1 MAEVLL
7 QGVRKQ
13 FGDVVALD
21 RITLDVKDHEF
32 VVMLGPTGAGKTT
45 TLRCIVGLEKIDE
58 GDIFLNNT
66 KINDLAPG
74 RRDMAFVSQH
84 YALYPQLTV
93 YRNLE
98 FPLNKLVMTNA
109 QKNARIHEIARL
121 LHIEQLL
128 DRKPDKLSG
137 GEMQRVVIGR
147 AMVRNPQIFL
157 FDEPLS
163 NLDAKLREELRYEL
177 KRLQRE
183 GGHTVLMV
191 THDQVEAMSM
201 ADRIV
206 VLHKGQIQQI
216 GEPQEVYSWPSNTL
230 VSSFVGSPAMNLIDV
245 AVVDGMLV
253 SRTDRL
259 SVPTP
264 ASYKKALKPGDYQ
277 LGIRAEDVSLVP
289 EGSAGAWPA
298 EVYMYESLG
307 NQKLVE
313 LNIGENRVKAR
324 WSPHTHVTIGEK
336 VWLAFDNK
344 RVRFFDPAGQLI
356 RSES

>member
-13 FGDVVALD
+13 FGDVLALD

-98 FPLNKLVMTNA
+98 FPLNKLVMTSA

-177 KRLQRE
+177 KRVQRE

-216 GEPQEVYSWPSNTL
+216 GDPQEVYSWPANTL
-230 VSSFVGSPAMNLIDV
+230 VSSFVGAPAMNLMKV
-245 AVVDGMLV
+245 AVVDGMLIDK
-253 SRTDRL
+253 TNGL
-259 SVPTP
+259 S
-264 ASYKKALKPGDYQ
+264 
-277 LGIRAEDVSLVP
+277 
-289 EGSAGAWPA
+289 
-298 EVYMYESLG
+298 
-307 NQKLVE
+307 
-313 LNIGENRVKAR
+313 
-324 WSPHTHVTIGEK
+324 
-336 VWLAFDNK
+336 
-344 RVRFFDPAGQLI
+344 
-356 RSES
+356 

>member
-1 MAEVLL
+1 MAEVILK
-7 QGVRKQ
+7 GVRKE

-45 TLRCIVGLEKIDE
+45 TLRCIVGLEKVDE
-58 GDIFLNNT
+58 GEIWLDDT
-66 KINDLAPG
+66 MINELAPG

-98 FPLNKLVMTNA
+98 FPLNKLQMTSE
-109 QKNARIHEIARL
+109 QKNARIHEIAKK

-147 AMVRNPQIFL
+147 AMVRNPKIFL

-216 GEPQEVYSWPSNTL
+216 GTPPEVYSWPANTL
-230 VSSFVGSPAMNLIDV
+230 VSSFVGSPAMNLLGV
-245 AVVDGMLV
+245 TVVDGMLV
-253 SRTDRL
+253 AEAGGL
-259 SVPTP
+259 SVKTP
-264 ASYKKALKPGDYQ
+264 QSYKQALKPGEYK
-277 LGIRAEDVSLVP
+277 LGVRAEDVSLAP
-289 EGSAGAWPA
+289 EGAEGAWPA

-313 LNIGENRVKAR
+313 LNIGQNRIKAR
-324 WSPHTHVTIGEK
+324 WSPRTRVTIGEK
-336 VWLAFDNK
+336 VWLTFDNT
-344 RVRFFDPAGQLI
+344 RVRFFDPDGQLV